1 MYYGK
6 RVGVRKLVLE
16 KLSYIIYGTDY
27 VGVIGRKWK
36 GSIT

>member
-27 VGVIGRKWK
+27 VGIGRKWK